1 MGRGMLSHTNETVW
15 RVGKWLGDP
24 AGQCVTIID
33 TPGLQDTENRTCLFT
48 REIGEAVDKLG
59 EIDAFFLVFKGVTT
73 RLTPVVREQLN
84 IFQQL
89 FGKDFWRRTI
99 IQNTFWPHDK
109 KARRRR
115 EKNKRTEETV
125 RNEILRYFILQTT
138 MYLQC
143 SNKIR
148 IRLSQY

>member
-1 MGRGMLSHTNETVW
+1 MGRGLLSHTNETSW

-59 EIDAFFLVFKGVTT
+59 EIDAFFLVFKGTT
-73 RLTPVVREQLN
+73 NRLTPVVREQLN

-99 IQNTFWPHDK
+99 IEITWWPHDPY
-109 KARRRR
+109 ARRRR
-115 EKNKRTEETV
+115 KNNKRTEEIV
-125 RNEILRYFILQTT
+125 RNEILRYLILQTT